1 MCFLRFYNMKHE
13 TKIIFLSNID
23 NKLNEKSNIFSFFLF
38 QVIISFSHGT
48 NRRFLLLTHWHCH
61 GI

>member
-23 NKLNEKSNIFSFFLF
+23 NKLNEKSNIFYFFYFKSLSLF
-38 QVIISFSHGT
+38 HTGQIAGFY
-48 NRRFLLLTHWHCH
+48 F
-61 GI
+61 